1 MPENAP
7 KILKR
12 ATREVRYAQGAL
24 RAGCATRRVRY
35 AQGALR
41 AGCATR
47 RVRYAQVVLA
57 YACAT
62 FVSRAGGKI

>member
-35 AQGALR
+35 AQ
-41 AGCATR
+41 
-47 RVRYAQVVLA
+47 VVLA

-62 FVSRAGGKI
+62 FVSRG